1 MRKKERGILCLR
13 EQERGKER
21 EIVSERECVWER
33 DKDRA
38 SERERETCVY
48 TGGKISANIC
58 IEPSSLTH
66 KRNLT
71 KLLFLFFFSA

>member
-21 EIVSERECVWER
+21 EIVWER

-38 SERERETCVY
+38 SERERDVCLH
-48 TGGKISANIC
+48 GRK
-58 IEPSSLTH
+58 
-66 KRNLT
+66 NL
-71 KLLFLFFFSA
+71 S